1 MKVMTIKKA
10 AVATLA
16 VFALSQPLYAAD
28 EAANNQAEQ
37 NNSNSAASEKP
48 SVSGSSVTGT
58 SAFAANIGL
67 VIAAVLGVV
76 GQGDS
81 HASTSH
87 HNPQK

>member
-1 MKVMTIKKA
+1 MKVTTIKKA

-28 EAANNQAEQ
+28 DAANKQEGQ
-37 NNSNSAASEKP
+37 GNSGGATSETASAT
-48 SVSGSSVTGT
+48 GSSVTGT

-76 GQGDS
+76 GANDS
-81 HASTSH
+81 HAATPQ
-87 HNPQK
+87 HNP